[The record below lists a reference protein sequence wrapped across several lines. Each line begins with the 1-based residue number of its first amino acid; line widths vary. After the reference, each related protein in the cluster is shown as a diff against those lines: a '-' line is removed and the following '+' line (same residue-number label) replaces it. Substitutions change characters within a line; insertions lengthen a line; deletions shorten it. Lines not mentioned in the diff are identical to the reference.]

1 MSSVDLLGIHP
12 LFYSPLSILRLK
24 AHEEIKALLLDEIRD
39 LRKQDQGVIR
49 SNWSGWHSESD
60 LFQLN
65 TPGMVKVQTAI
76 VEAVQSV
83 TTQLVQG
90 FDWANNQIQAEGWVN
105 VLGTSGMNTPHDH
118 PAWVW
123 SGCYYL
129 NLPQTDNEFSGSI
142 EFMDVRTG
150 IRTLT
155 LDGASC
161 FEGKFRVKPE
171 EGMLL
176 IFPSYLR
183 HWGYPNDSMD
193 ERVTIAFNLRYL
205 SP

>member
-39 LRKQDQGVIR
+39 LRKQDQGIIR

-83 TTQLVQG
+83 TTQLVPG
-90 FDWANNQIQAEGWVN
+90 FDWANNQIQCK
-105 VLGTSGMNTPHDH
+105 T
-118 PAWVW
+118 
-123 SGCYYL
+123 
-129 NLPQTDNEFSGSI
+129 
-142 EFMDVRTG
+142 
-150 IRTLT
+150 
-155 LDGASC
+155 
-161 FEGKFRVKPE
+161 
-171 EGMLL
+171 
-176 IFPSYLR
+176 
-183 HWGYPNDSMD
+183 
-193 ERVTIAFNLRYL
+193 RYL
-205 SP
+205 LHENQ